1 VQKYISAFGGDP
13 SKVTIWGESAG
24 AISVALQMI
33 TNGGDNEGLFRGA
46 VMQSGGPIPVG
57 DIEHGQ
63 QYYDLMVEKT
73 GCQNFQDTLEC
84 LRQVPYATFKKA
96 MDESPNM
103 FAYQGLIL
111 AWLPRVDGVFLT
123 EPPQVAVLRGHV
135 SNVPMI
141 TGNCDDEGTLFSF
154 SSSNVSNT
162 AELKTYMKT
171 FMMSRAKDSDIDLL
185 LQYYPDDQ
193 RAGSPFDTGDRDI
206 FSPQFKRIAALQ
218 GDFVFHSPRRLL
230 LQNVAGRQK
239 SWGFI
244 HKRGKDLPFIGAAHS
259 TDLVN
264 SFDMLDEAAPS
275 ELMSNIIW
283 FTNNLD
289 PNGDIGLE
297 PKVVWPQWDPQNPK
311 ALIFQDGLLVPR
323 LIGDDNYRT
332 AAMEF
337 MRNISLINPI

>member
-1 VQKYISAFGGDP
+1 
-13 SKVTIWGESAG
+13 
-24 AISVALQMI
+24 
-33 TNGGDNEGLFRGA
+33 
-46 VMQSGGPIPVG
+46 
-57 DIEHGQ
+57 
-63 QYYDLMVEKT
+63 
-73 GCQNFQDTLEC
+73 
-84 LRQVPYATFKKA
+84 

-103 FAYQGLIL
+103 FSYQALIL

-162 AELKTYMKT
+162 AELKTYMKEY
-171 FMMSRAKDSDIDLL
+171 MMSNATEREIDLL
-185 LQYYPDDQ
+185 LQHYPDDQ
-193 RAGSPFDTGDRDI
+193 RAGSPFDTGYKNA

-244 HKRGKDLPFIGAAHS
+244 HKRGKDLPFVGAAHS

-264 SFDMLDEAAPS
+264 SFDMLDDAAPS
-275 ELMSNIIW
+275 DLMNNIIW

-289 PNGDIGLE
+289 PNGETDLG
-297 PKVVWPQWDPQNPK
+297 PNVAWPQWDPQHPR
-311 ALIFQDGLLVPR
+311 AMVFQDSFLFPR
-323 LIGDDNYRT
+323 VVRDDNYRP